1 VGIIAPI
8 ERAWRFRE
16 LIKAIL
22 SRELAVRFRGSL
34 LGWAWAIAAPLV
46 MMLAYTIIFSGIFA
60 ASRTQHGGF
69 GARSL
74 LIFSGI
80 TVFNLFTELLYR
92 APALLHEHAN
102 FIKKSIFPIETL
114 AWIAVLR
121 ALVYSAVSFGVLIVF
136 EFAMTRHVPATTLL
150 VPFLILPLV
159 LLLLGASW
167 FLMALG
173 AFTRDISHLMATIV
187 PLFMWVT
194 PVFYRLADVPATIRP
209 WMQLNMIADYIEM
222 FRDLV
227 LLGVLPSL
235 GLYASCVAVSY
246 IVFIL
251 GYTFFMRYKSIIV
264 DVI

>member
-1 VGIIAPI
+1 
-8 ERAWRFRE
+8 
-16 LIKAIL
+16 
-22 SRELAVRFRGSL
+22 
-34 LGWAWAIAAPLV
+34 
-46 MMLAYTIIFSGIFA
+46 
-60 ASRTQHGGF
+60 
-69 GARSL
+69 
-74 LIFSGI
+74 
-80 TVFNLFTELLYR
+80 
-92 APALLHEHAN
+92 
-102 FIKKSIFPIETL
+102 
-114 AWIAVLR
+114 
-121 ALVYSAVSFGVLIVF
+121 
-136 EFAMTRHVPATTLL
+136 
-150 VPFLILPLV
+150 
-159 LLLLGASW
+159 
-167 FLMALG
+167 LMALG